1 MSRDLVGFLR
11 GVEKIGHAVTATQR
25 SKWQHAWRQ
34 SSLKSAAGQMVNKME
49 DQVSEAITRPDEFQ
63 NSVQNKVGMMASQI
77 SILIDTVRSQSQIPQ
92 SEKPYPFEIDPEVLN
107 ENEMF
112 GFDESATSQLEE
124 EMASQGLKLGDTTV
138 KVQSAFKE
146 TDMKS
151 SVHDSVDSTS
161 QPLKKIIEDIHAT
174 ADRPSQ
180 PVQKTVEEIIH
191 SSEGSKSSTIDATH
205 HMTGSSSTAEHI
217 VSPPLS
223 PPTPEPQVTT
233 TTQKTS
239 TRKPLAK
246 APEQKLRSSA
256 RERKVPANMV
266 SRLSSYGGLAVG
278 LLAGTIGEVSK
289 RKLGLSKPEESSSTA
304 SLFINEANAERV
316 VNTLCR
322 ARGAALK
329 LGQMISVQDSAVVP
343 PEIQKIFDRVRQG
356 ADIMPTVQ
364 MKKAVTKNLGQDW
377 QDLVD
382 LEEKPFASASIGQV
396 HRGLMKDGRKV
407 AMKVQFPGVA
417 QCIDSDIRSLM
428 GVLNMFN
435 IIPKGVYID
444 SVIAVARTE
453 LKWEVDYLRE
463 ARCARRF
470 RELVKNEPQ
479 FLVPE
484 VIDKLSTGEVITS
497 EYMEG
502 IPLDQGEDLP
512 QEVRDKIGSDI
523 LKLCLKELYVYRF
536 MQTDPN
542 WSNFM
547 YQPDTGKIVLLD
559 FGASREF
566 DKKFVDGYIKI
577 IRAAA
582 DQDLEGI
589 LKHSVEVGFLTG
601 HESKSMEEAHVSA
614 VQILGEALA
623 SYEPFDFGA
632 QDMTKRITEIIP
644 VMADQRLCPPP
655 VETYSLH
662 RKMSGAFLLCVKLR
676 SRVQCKEL
684 FEQIWKD
691 YQFGDLETEV

>member
-1 MSRDLVGFLR
+1 
-11 GVEKIGHAVTATQR
+11 
-25 SKWQHAWRQ
+25 
-34 SSLKSAAGQMVNKME
+34 
-49 DQVSEAITRPDEFQ
+49 
-63 NSVQNKVGMMASQI
+63 MASH
-77 SILIDTVRSQSQIPQ
+77 
-92 SEKPYPFEIDPEVLN
+92 
-107 ENEMF
+107 
-112 GFDESATSQLEE
+112 
-124 EMASQGLKLGDTTV
+124 GLKLGDTTV
-138 KVQSAFKE
+138 NEQSAAME
-146 TDMKS
+146 TDTS
-151 SVHDSVDSTS
+151 PIQNLEHNFVDTPSRPV
-161 QPLKKIIEDIHAT
+161 QKIIEDIVT
-174 ADRPSQ
+174 S
-180 PVQKTVEEIIH
+180 KTD
-191 SSEGSKSSTIDATH
+191 KSSHIDSTQNI
-205 HMTGSSSTAEHI
+205 MSSTTASFDTSSTKQN
-217 VSPPLS
+217 VTPPPSTSTLEQPIS
-223 PPTPEPQVTT
+223 KPTPI
-233 TTQKTS
+233 QKTS
-239 TRKPLAK
+239 TPKKPVTK
-246 APEQKLRSSA
+246 APEQKLRPSA

-278 LLAGTIGEVSK
+278 LLAGTIGEVGK
-289 RKLGLSKPEESSSTA
+289 RKLGLSKPDDSNTTGI
-304 SLFINEANAERV
+304 FINEANAERV

-356 ADIMPTVQ
+356 ADIMPTAQ
-364 MKKAVTKNLGQDW
+364 MMKAVTKSFGQDW

-396 HRGLMKDGRKV
+396 HRGVMKDNRKV

-444 SVIAVARTE
+444 SVIEVARTE

-470 RELVKNEPQ
+470 RELVRNEPQ
-479 FLVPE
+479 FLVPA
-484 VIDKLSTGEVITS
+484 VIDELSTGEVITT

-502 IPLDQGEDLP
+502 IPLDQCEDLS
-512 QEVRDKIGSDI
+512 QEIRDKIGSDI

-559 FGASREF
+559 FGATREF

-577 IRAAA
+577 IRSAA
-582 DQDLEGI
+582 DQDLKGI
-589 LKHSVEVGFLTG
+589 LKHSLDVGFLTG
-601 HESKSMEEAHVSA
+601 HESKSMEEAHVNA
-614 VQILGEALA
+614 VRILGEALS

-632 QDMTKRITEIIP
+632 QNMTKRITEIIP

-655 VETYSLH
+655 TETYSLH
-662 RKMSGAFLLCVKLR
+662 RKMSGAFLLCVKLG
-676 SRVQCKEL
+676 SKVQCKDL
-684 FEQIWKD
+684 FEEIWTN

>member
-1 MSRDLVGFLR
+1 MSRDFVGFLR
-11 GVEKIGHAVTATQR
+11 GMEKIGQAMTATQQ
-25 SKWQHAWRQ
+25 SKWQQAWKN
-34 SSLKSAAGQMVNKME
+34 SSVRSAAGQVVSKIE
-49 DQVSEAITRPDEFQ
+49 DQVSETRSDEFQ
-63 NSVQNKVGMMASQI
+63 NLMQNKVRLMASQV
-77 SILIDTVRSQSQIPQ
+77 SILVDTVRSQSQIPR
-92 SEKPYPFEIDPEVLN
+92 SEHPYPFELDPETP
-107 ENEMF
+107 ENAETV
-112 GFDESATSQLEE
+112 GFDETCTSQLEE
-124 EMASQGLKLGDTTV
+124 EMASHGMKLGDNTAVFQPVASKHTTV
-138 KVQSAFKE
+138 QKNVDTSTMAGPVQEKG
-146 TDMKS
+146 
-151 SVHDSVDSTS
+151 
-161 QPLKKIIEDIHAT
+161 EDI
-174 ADRPSQ
+174 DRTTHSFQ
-180 PVQKTVEEIIH
+180 NTVEDVIA
-191 SSEGSKSSTIDATH
+191 SKTFTNSTNNITD
-205 HMTGSSSTAEHI
+205 SSTA
-217 VSPPLS
+217 SPDIGFT
-223 PPTPEPQVTT
+223 PPTPKLVNTEAIPI
-233 TTQKTS
+233 QKAAQ
-239 TRKPLAK
+239 RKPSMK
-246 APEQKLRSSA
+246 TPEQKLRASA
-256 RERKVPANMV
+256 RERKVPATMV

-289 RKLGLSKPEESSSTA
+289 RKLGLSKPEETLSTA
-304 SLFINEANAERV
+304 SIFINEANAERV

-356 ADIMPTVQ
+356 ADIMPSAQ
-364 MKKAVTKNLGQDW
+364 MMKAVTKNLGKDW

-470 RELVKNEPQ
+470 RELVKNESH

-484 VIDKLSTGEVITS
+484 VIDELSTGEVITS

-512 QEVRDKIGSDI
+512 QETRNKIGSDI

-542 WSNFM
+542 WSNFL
-547 YQPDTGKIVLLD
+547 YQPDTGK
-559 FGASREF
+559 
-566 DKKFVDGYIKI
+566 
-577 IRAAA
+577 
-582 DQDLEGI
+582 
-589 LKHSVEVGFLTG
+589 
-601 HESKSMEEAHVSA
+601 SMEDAHVSA

-632 QDMTKRITEIIP
+632 QNMTKRITEIIP
-644 VMADQRLCPPP
+644 IMADQRLCPPP
-655 VETYSLH
+655 IETYSLH

-676 SRVQCKEL
+676 SKVQCKEL
-684 FEQIWKD
+684 FEEIWTNYK
-691 YQFGDLETEV
+691 FGDIESEV